1 MSCASRVIPI
11 LSNVLNSVSWY
22 CLLLQVNING
32 TVDGGF
38 QGDIA
43 MDDIEVSCCLESK
56 LHTLCISMMC
66 CLFLIVF

>member
-1 MSCASRVIPI
+1 M
-11 LSNVLNSVSWY
+11 
-22 CLLLQVNING
+22 NINATG
-32 TVDGGF
+32 AVDGGF

-56 LHTLCISMMC
+56 SHILCISMMC